1 MTIMRVEI
9 SIAKNKT
16 MARPKD
22 SIDALTQ
29 ELTKRLSTYNED
41 VEVIV
46 KTASKDGFSIL
57 RLRKRRQKTYVQE
70 VPQEAL
76 ESADNWFTR

>member
-16 MARPKD
+16 MAMPKD

-57 RLRKRRQKTYVQE
+57 RLRKRRQKDICTG
-70 VPQEAL
+70 
-76 ESADNWFTR
+76 SATRSVGKRR